1 METGVYGE
9 HEVHVPRRVVVA
21 TGHDIDHVTIQH
33 LQMVVPFAQETR
45 MTRHNAVNQHCQVFM
60 SLLSVFRFLH

>member
-1 METGVYGE
+1 METGVY
-9 HEVHVPRRVVVA
+9 EVHVPRRVVVA
-21 TGHDIDHVTIQH
+21 TGHDLDHVTIQP